1 MAIVKD
7 TSTKYIVDQ
16 SNITKKATNL
26 TLSIEV
32 IEDAKLLGINIS
44 KACDEFLRGLI
55 REEKTRKWQQ
65 EHADYVARS
74 NQIVE
79 ERGLP
84 LEEWRSF

>member
-1 MAIVKD
+1 MAIIKEE
-7 TSTKYIVDQ
+7 STKYIVDKT
-16 SNITKKATNL
+16 NITKKATNL
-26 TLSIEV
+26 TISIEV

-55 REEKTRKWQQ
+55 REEKTRRWQQ
-65 EHADYVARS
+65 EHADYFARS

-84 LEEWRSF
+84 LDEWRSF